1 MSCEEVLEA
10 VQQYPCRLVEITG
23 GEPLMQE
30 ESLPLMTSLCDRGYD
45 VLLETGGSLDIAK
58 VDPRVKRIVDLKC
71 PGSGMAKKNRW
82 SNIAELRP
90 GDELKF
96 VIGDREDF
104 EWAAARVRQYGLDRK
119 ATVLFSP
126 VFGTLPPG
134 TLAGWILAAG
144 VPVRM
149 QIQLHKALWDPSRR
163 GV

>member
-1 MSCEEVLEA
+1 MSCEEVLAA

-30 ESLPLMTSLCDRGYD
+30 ESLPLMASLCDRGYE
-45 VLLETGGSLDIAK
+45 VLLETGGSLDITR
-58 VDPRVKRIVDLKC
+58 VDPRVRRIVDLKC

-82 SNIAELRP
+82 SNMADLRP

-104 EWAAARVRQYGLDRK
+104 EWAVARVREHGLDRK
-119 ATVLFSP
+119 VTVLFSP
-126 VFGTLPPG
+126 VFGVLPPG
-134 TLAGWILAAG
+134 TLAEWILAEGAA
-144 VPVRM
+144 VRM
-149 QIQLHKALWDPSRR
+149 QIQLHKILWDPSRR